1 MDWPGAQDIA
11 ERLKK
16 SMPPEIVSDQ
26 ENPQMDPQQIQA
38 QMNQMNQ
45 VIEQLTDGLTKAN
58 QIIDQKKIEIE
69 SDERIAFA
77 KMETELRKEMIKT
90 AGIGAIDSL
99 NAQIAEIKQ
108 RLQLLDID
116 QPFDQQEP
124 QMQMGQ
130 MNEGPQMN
138 QNCHY
143 DYLS

>member
-1 MDWPGAQDIA
+1 
-11 ERLKK
+11 
-16 SMPPEIVSDQ
+16 
-26 ENPQMDPQQIQA
+26 MDPQQIQA

-138 QNCHY
+138 QN
-143 DYLS
+143 LNGAGVTAGPNMNQNPTGGIPPGELMGEN